1 MITGDINKDNV
12 LWLLHE
18 LKQAEQD
25 HETVINYYN
34 FVLRGNTVSMRYRAI
49 DEESEMSWNM
59 PLYIEKQIAILNN
72 ARNNILK
79 ELEKIKLEKMYTM

>member
-18 LKQAEQD
+18 LKQIEQD
-25 HETVINYYN
+25 RETVINYYN
-34 FVLRGNTVSMRYRAI
+34 FVLRGNTVSVRYHAI

-59 PLYIEKQIAILNN
+59 PLYIEKQIAILDN

-79 ELEKIKLEKMYTM
+79 ELEKTKLEKMYTV